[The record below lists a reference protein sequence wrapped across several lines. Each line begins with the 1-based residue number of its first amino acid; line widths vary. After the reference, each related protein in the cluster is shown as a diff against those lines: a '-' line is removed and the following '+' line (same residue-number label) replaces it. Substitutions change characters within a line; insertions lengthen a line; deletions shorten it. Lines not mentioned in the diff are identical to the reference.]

1 MRDKYCVLQVIMIII
16 AYIGNRVKLNTWN
29 SLQPSGALK
38 LLTEPS
44 FESENPKSHKMSS
57 ETKLNAISV

>member
-1 MRDKYCVLQVIMIII
+1 MIII
-16 AYIGNRVKLNTWN
+16 AYIYIGNRVKLNTWN
-29 SLQPSGALK
+29 SLQSSGAIK

-57 ETKLNAISV
+57 ETKLKAISV